1 VVRFHAAQA
10 QTTHPEPGQGRT
22 LRPPKP
28 SKAIAAVLSEFTD
41 IPKEAAAEIKNL
53 EGARSRIAELER
65 ELRHRPKEQVTREH
79 TVEVPSKRD
88 LDVKH
93 NEPYTITPS
102 RHRVAPAANGD
113 DAGDDDEGADAAK
126 SGMRRVLISLAENG
140 GVTKRKLAVL
150 ARLKPSG
157 STMRGILATGRR
169 EGWIDD
175 GDDGLLKITDAGVA
189 ELGTYKPLPRP
200 GPELVAYWKR
210 RLGGGAS
217 GVLFGLFAAEYPRAF
232 ARDELAERANLQP
245 GGSTM
250 RGAMAKLRALGLVE
264 KNQLRASAELFG

>member
-1 VVRFHAAQA
+1 MGAMEQASAQIVKLVEA
-10 QTTHPEPGQGRT
+10 KLGQRN
-22 LRPPKP
+22 
-28 SKAIAAVLSEFTD
+28 AEFEKMK
-41 IPKEAAAEIKNL
+41 KEAGQLLAKLQKLMGEDVNV
-53 EGARSRIAELER
+53 S
-65 ELRHRPKEQVTREH
+65 
-79 TVEVPSKRD
+79 